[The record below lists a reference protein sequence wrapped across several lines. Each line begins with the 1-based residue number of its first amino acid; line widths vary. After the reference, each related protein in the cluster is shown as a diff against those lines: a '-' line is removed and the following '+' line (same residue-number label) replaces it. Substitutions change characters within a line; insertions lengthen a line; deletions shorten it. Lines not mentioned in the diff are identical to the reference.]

1 MKSKFEQFLESL
13 DDHELSIYI
22 GYQYESLLNHSRE
35 ILKNEIALRGLSKKR
50 LEELLNTKFS
60 YLNGIESARCER
72 CGSNK
77 FFEDID
83 TEYGNGKYTTNVYE
97 VKTKRCRLCNLNP
110 SKDPPKNIVKRI
122 KWYLFDKNNSK
133 KVTFIKTLDW
143 FDD

>member
-1 MKSKFEQFLESL
+1 MKSKFELLLKSL
-13 DDHELSIYI
+13 NDHELAIYI
-22 GYQYESLLNHSRE
+22 GYQYGSLLNHARE
-35 ILKNEIALRGLSKKR
+35 ILKNEIALRGLSKKH
-50 LEELLNTKFS
+50 LEELLNIKLS
-60 YLNGIESARCER
+60 YLDGIDNANCER

-83 TEYGNGKYTTNVYE
+83 TEYKTVRYTTNVYE

-110 SKDPPKNIVKRI
+110 SKEPPKNFVKRI

-133 KVTFIKTLDW
+133 NVTFIKTLDW

>member
-1 MKSKFEQFLESL
+1 MKSKFELFLESL
-13 DDHELSIYI
+13 NDHELAIYL

-35 ILKNEIALRGLSKKR
+35 IIKKEIALRGLSKKQF
-50 LEELLNTKFS
+50 EESLNTKLS
-60 YLNGIESARCER
+60 YFDGIDIVHCER

-83 TEYGNGKYTTNVYE
+83 TEYENGRYTTNVYE

-110 SKDPPKNIVKRI
+110 SKEPPKNIVKRI

-133 KVTFIKTLDW
+133 NATFIKTLDW